1 MRRYCYRD
9 ASAIPTNVCCKD
21 MKGTIEVLYAYM
33 AHFRNYEV
41 LQECNFFHLGTCSPP
56 PLILLQLPLKSP
68 YKNLKR
74 KSLEKK
80 ISFYVCFV
88 LRFLKVLFYALKSF
102 VLLCGGPM

>member
-9 ASAIPTNVCCKD
+9 ATPTHVCCKD
-21 MKGTIEVLYAYM
+21 MKGTIEVTYAYM

-56 PLILLQLPLKSP
+56 PPLILLQLPLKSP

-74 KSLEKK
+74 KSLETK
-80 ISFYVCFV
+80 ITCHVCFV
-88 LRFLKVLFYALKSF
+88 LRFFKLLFYALNSF